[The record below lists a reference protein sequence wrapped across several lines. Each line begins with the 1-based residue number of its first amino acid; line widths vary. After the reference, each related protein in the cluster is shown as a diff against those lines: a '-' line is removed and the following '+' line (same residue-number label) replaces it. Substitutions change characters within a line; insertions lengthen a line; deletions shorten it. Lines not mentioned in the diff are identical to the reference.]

1 MIDALLFIAI
11 LLLGTLAANKL
22 IKTPGCEGDCNQG
35 DKPCT
40 CREE

>member
-22 IKTPGCEGDCNQG
+22 IKAPGCSDDCSQG
-35 DKPCT
+35 DKPCA

>member
-1 MIDALLFIAI
+1 MIDTLLFIAI

-22 IKTPGCEGDCNQG
+22 IKAPSCSEDCGQG

>member
-22 IKTPGCEGDCNQG
+22 IKAPGCEGDCGQG
-35 DKPCT
+35 HKPCT